1 MGKENCTPGGQ
12 LGRRQASEQNKML
25 LHLRFCRG
33 PFYSEFCQVCPAL
46 SGKLAEQKEAAS
58 WPCDRRD
65 FRVLP
70 LDGLTFIYVTGGFF
84 HFLFLLLT
92 AILNKLVA
100 LSSSDDILPSEKFQ
114 IASPPPEW
122 AARAEMLAQ
131 RYVCQ
136 VLTLTIP
143 LGRDGVKVS
152 ASD

>member
-12 LGRRQASEQNKML
+12 LGRRQVSEQNKML

-46 SGKLAEQKEAAS
+46 SGKLAEQKEAVS

-65 FRVLP
+65 FWVLP

-114 IASPPPEW
+114 IASPP
-122 AARAEMLAQ
+122 AG
-131 RYVCQ
+131 VGCK
-136 VLTLTIP
+136 
-143 LGRDGVKVS
+143 GRDVS
-152 ASD
+152 TKICLPSSDPHHSPGQRWGKSQCI